1 MMSPGLEELVAKT
14 RAAKSPL
21 MFLYHGILE
30 KPPLEVF
37 HLGEPEPHN
46 RTGPLPPEISTQGIR
61 PSCRRRSTVRVDVC
75 HLSAS
80 AERVSNSMTTSG
92 VYRTLVSI

>member
-37 HLGEPEPHN
+37 LIGEPEPHN
-46 RTGPLPPEISTQGIR
+46 RTGPLPPRNIDPGNKAILPSPVNR
-61 PSCRRRSTVRVDVC
+61 PGGCLPSLGQCRTC
-75 HLSAS
+75 Q
-80 AERVSNSMTTSG
+80 
-92 VYRTLVSI
+92 